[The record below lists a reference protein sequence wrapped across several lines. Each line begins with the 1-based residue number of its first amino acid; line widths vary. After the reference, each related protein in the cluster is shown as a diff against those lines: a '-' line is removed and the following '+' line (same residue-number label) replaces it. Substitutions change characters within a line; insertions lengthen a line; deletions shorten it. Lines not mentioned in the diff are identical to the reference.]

1 MVVRDHLG
9 EIRQGYNDAVKLVV
23 HAPDQR
29 PVRATIFDNQNGTY
43 RLSWSPAIEGEHL
56 VNVLLKDAHIAG
68 SPFRVT
74 ARSGRNYR
82 TIGKQLFEFGGE
94 GSDDGKLCR
103 PWGVCCSREGFI
115 LVANRSNN
123 RVEVSE
129 QQINKGS

>member
-1 MVVRDHLG
+1 MLGRFFKYHFSIILLNTTFPRFIVVVRDHLG

-82 TIGKQLFEFGGE
+82 
-94 GSDDGKLCR
+94 
-103 PWGVCCSREGFI
+103 
-115 LVANRSNN
+115 
-123 RVEVSE
+123 
-129 QQINKGS
+129 